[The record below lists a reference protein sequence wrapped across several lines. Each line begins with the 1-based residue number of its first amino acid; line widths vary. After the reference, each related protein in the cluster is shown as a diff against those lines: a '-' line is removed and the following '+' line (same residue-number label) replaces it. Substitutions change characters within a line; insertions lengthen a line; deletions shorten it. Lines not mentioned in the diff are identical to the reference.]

1 MQRRQLFQFA
11 QNGLL
16 FTTSLILADA
26 FSQDSN
32 AQSKPDINS
41 PVKPKS
47 KPVVNSSARSKV
59 NPQVNPSQAANLTLQ
74 WLGHLS
80 FLSSGN
86 GVKILTHPFKAGGC
100 TAGLN
105 PTSPTADLA
114 LVGSRLLDEG
124 YLANLPA
131 DLKVLSEP
139 GAYNLSGIGFQGIRM
154 AHDRLEGR
162 RFGTN
167 VAWLWTQGNLR
178 ILHLGGAAAALQPEQ
193 RILMG
198 RPNILI
204 LPVGGGAKGYNA
216 QEAKDVVDSLNPQIV
231 IPSHFRTDK
240 SASSCELES
249 LDQFL
254 SLIQDRQI
262 NRLTGNTL
270 SLTSLPKEP
279 SVVVFKL

>member
-16 FTTSLILADA
+16 FTASMILAET
-26 FSQDSN
+26 FSPSSI
-32 AQSKPDINS
+32 AQPKPTTKLPIRPPTQPAQN
-41 PVKPKS
+41 PQPKS
-47 KPVVNSSARSKV
+47 AAKT
-59 NPQVNPSQAANLTLQ
+59 NPSTNLTLQ
-74 WLGHLS
+74 WLGHMS
-80 FLSSGN
+80 FLSSGS
-86 GVKILTHPFKAGGC
+86 GLKILTHPFKSGGC
-100 TAGLN
+100 TAGYT
-105 PTSPTADLA
+105 PSKPSVDLA
-114 LVGSRLLDEG
+114 LISSRLLDEG
-124 YLANLPA
+124 YLANLPS

-139 GAYNLSGIGFQGIRM
+139 GAYNVSGIGFQGIRM
-154 AHDRLEGR
+154 VHDRLEGR
-162 RFGTN
+162 KFGTN
-167 VAWLWTQGNLR
+167 VAWLWQQGNVR
-178 ILHLGGAAAALQPEQ
+178 ILHLGGAAAPLLPEQ

-204 LPVGGGAKGYNA
+204 LPVGGGTKGYSA

-240 SASSCELES
+240 SASTCELET

-262 NRLTGNTL
+262 NRLNGNTL
-270 SLTSLPKEP
+270 ALTSLPKEP